1 MLKRYLLAPGPT
13 PVPPEVLLAMA
24 KPMIHHRA
32 PEFDKLF
39 GEVREDL
46 KWLFQTRNDVLILA
60 SSGTGG
66 MEGAVS
72 NFLSPGDK
80 AISVNGGKFGERWTK
95 LCKTF
100 GVQVHEIK
108 VEWGRAVDP
117 QAVAD
122 QLKKDPSIKA
132 VYVQASETSTGVAH
146 DVKALAEIVKSHEE
160 TILVVDAITA
170 LGVLDLKTDAWGLDV
185 VVTGSQKALML
196 PPGLAFVS
204 ASEKAWRLAEKAKNA
219 AFYFN
224 LKKERDSQQK
234 NQTAYTPAVSLILGL
249 KEVLSILKGEGLEAV
264 FARHASLARAMRE
277 GVQAAGLALFPK
289 ERPSDAL
296 TAIAAPD
303 GVDGQAVYKN
313 LRTQYGM
320 TAAGGQDH
328 LKGKIF
334 RISHMGYVDS
344 FDVITALAAVEMV
357 VKGLGFPVKLGSGV
371 ARAQEIFMGKA

>member
-24 KPMIHHRA
+24 RPVIHHRA
-32 PEFDKLF
+32 PEFADLF
-39 GEVREDL
+39 AKVREDL
-46 KWLFQTRNDVLILA
+46 KWVFQTGNDVLILA

-66 MEGAVS
+66 MEGSVA

-80 AISVNGGKFGERWTK
+80 ALVVNGGKFGERWGK

-100 GVQVHEIK
+100 GVQVSDIK

-117 QAVAD
+117 QLVAEA
-122 QLKKDPSIKA
+122 LKKDPSIKA

-146 DVKALAEIVKSHEE
+146 DVRTLAETVKGYED

-170 LGVLDLKTDAWGLDV
+170 LGVFDIQTDAWGLDV
-185 VVTGSQKALML
+185 VVSGSQKAFML

-204 ASEKAWRLAEKAKNA
+204 VSEKAWRLAEKAKNG
-219 AFYFN
+219 AFYFDF
-224 LKKERDSQQK
+224 KKERQSQVK
-234 NQTAYTPAVSLILGL
+234 NQTAYTPAVSLIFGL
-249 KEVLSILKGEGLEAV
+249 QEVLTMLKSEGLEAV
-264 FARHASLARAMRE
+264 FARQAKLAQAMRE
-277 GVQAAGLALFPK
+277 GAKAAGLALFAK
-289 ERPSDAL
+289 DSPSDAL
-296 TAIAAPD
+296 TAISAPE

-313 LRTQYGM
+313 LRVQYGI

-334 RISHMGYVDS
+334 RVSHMGYMDR
-344 FDVITALAAVEMV
+344 FDVITALAAIEMV
-357 VKGLGFPVKLGSGV
+357 LKGLGHPIKLGSGV
-371 ARAQEIFMGKA
+371 AKAQELLMVE

>member
-24 KPMIHHRA
+24 RPIIHHRA

-46 KWLFQTRNDVLILA
+46 KWLFQTRNDVLMLA

-80 AISVNGGKFGERWTK
+80 ALFVNGGKFGERWGK

-100 GVQVHEIK
+100 GVQATEIK
-108 VEWGRAVDP
+108 VEWGHAVNP

-122 QLKKDPSIKA
+122 ALKKDPSIKA
-132 VYVQASETSTGVAH
+132 VYVQASETSTGVSH
-146 DVKALAEIVKSHEE
+146 DVKALGEIVKARND

-170 LGVLDLKTDAWGLDV
+170 LGVFDIKTDAWGLDV
-185 VVTGSQKALML
+185 VITGSQKALML
-196 PPGLAFVS
+196 PPGMAFVS
-204 ASEKAWRLAEKAKNA
+204 VSEKAWQLAEKAKNA

-224 LKKERDSQQK
+224 FKKERENQIK
-234 NQTAYTPAVSLILGL
+234 NQTTFTPAVSLIIGL
-249 KEVLSILKGEGLEAV
+249 QEVLRMMKAEGLEKM
-264 FARHASLARAMRE
+264 FARQTKLAHAMRE
-277 GVQAAGLALFPK
+277 GIKAAGLSLFPK
-289 ERPSDAL
+289 ESPSDAL
-296 TAIAAPD
+296 TAVSTPD
-303 GVDGQAVYKN
+303 GIDGQAVYKN

-334 RISHMGYVDS
+334 RLSHMGYADT
-344 FDVITALAAVEMV
+344 FDVIAALAATEMV
-357 VKGLGFPVKLGSGV
+357 LKGLGHPIKLGSGV
-371 ARAQEIFMGKA
+371 GKAQELLMVK

>member
-24 KPMIHHRA
+24 RPIIHHRA
-32 PEFDKLF
+32 PEFAQLF

-66 MEGAVS
+66 MEGAVA

-80 AISVNGGKFGERWTK
+80 ALVVNGGKFGERWGK
-95 LCKTF
+95 ICKTF
-100 GVQVHEIK
+100 GVQVNEIK
-108 VEWGRAVDP
+108 VEWGRAVDR
-117 QAVAD
+117 QAVAEA
-122 QLKKDPSIKA
+122 LKKDPAIKA
-132 VYVQASETSTGVAH
+132 VFAQASETSTGVAH
-146 DVKALAEIVKSHEE
+146 PTKALADVVRPHEG
-160 TILVVDAITA
+160 TLLVVDAITA
-170 LGVLDLKTDAWGLDV
+170 LGVFDIKTDDWGIDV

-204 ASEKAWRLAEKAKNA
+204 ASEKAWQMADKAKNA

-224 LKKERDSQQK
+224 FKKERESQIK
-234 NQTAYTPAVSLILGL
+234 NQTAYTPAVSMILGL
-249 KEVLSILKGEGLEAV
+249 QEVLRMLKAEGLEKV
-264 FARHASLARAMRE
+264 FERQGKLAHAMRE
-277 GVQAAGLALFPK
+277 GVKAAGLSLFPK
-289 ERPSDAL
+289 DSPSDAL
-296 TAIAAPD
+296 TAISSPE

-313 LRTQYGM
+313 LRVQYGM

-334 RISHMGYVDS
+334 RVSHMGYMDS
-344 FDVITALAAVEMV
+344 FDVISAVAAIEMV
-357 VKGLGFPVKLGSGV
+357 LKGLGHPVQLGKGV
-371 ARAQEIFMGKA
+371 GRAQELLLL

>member
-46 KWLFQTRNDVLILA
+46 KWLFQTRNDVLMLA

-80 AISVNGGKFGERWTK
+80 AISINGGKFGERWTK

-100 GVQVHEIK
+100 GAQVHEIK

-122 QLKKDPSIKA
+122 QLKKDPGIKA

-146 DVKALAEIVKSHEE
+146 DVKALADIVKSYEE

-204 ASEKAWRLAEKAKNA
+204 VSDKAWRLADKAKNA

-249 KEVLSILKGEGLEAV
+249 KEVLCILKAEGLEAI
-264 FARHASLARAMRE
+264 FARHGMLARAMRE
-277 GVQAAGLALFPK
+277 GVQAAGLSLFPK

-296 TAIAAPD
+296 TAIAAPA

-334 RISHMGYVDS
+334 RISHMGYIDS
-344 FDVITALAAVEMV
+344 FDVITALAAVEMT
-357 VKGLGFPVKLGSGV
+357 
-371 ARAQEIFMGKA
+371 

>member
-24 KPMIHHRA
+24 RPIIHHRA
-32 PEFDKLF
+32 PEFAQLF

-66 MEGAVS
+66 MEGAVA

-80 AISVNGGKFGERWTK
+80 ALVVNGGKFGERWGK
-95 LCKTF
+95 ICKTF
-100 GVQVHEIK
+100 GVQVNEIK

-117 QAVAD
+117 QAVAEA
-122 QLKKDPSIKA
+122 LKKDPAIKA
-132 VYVQASETSTGVAH
+132 VFAQASETSTGVAH
-146 DVKALAEIVKSHEE
+146 PTKALADVVRPHEG
-160 TILVVDAITA
+160 TLLVVDAITA
-170 LGVLDLKTDAWGLDV
+170 LGVFDIKTDDWGIDV

-204 ASEKAWRLAEKAKNA
+204 VSEKAWQMADKAKNA

-224 LKKERDSQQK
+224 FKKERESQIK
-234 NQTAYTPAVSLILGL
+234 NQTAYTPAVSMILGL
-249 KEVLSILKGEGLEAV
+249 QEVLRMLKAEGLEKV
-264 FARHASLARAMRE
+264 FERQGKLAHAMRE
-277 GVQAAGLALFPK
+277 GVKSAGLSLFPK
-289 ERPSDAL
+289 DSPSDAL
-296 TAIAAPD
+296 TAISSPE

-313 LRTQYGM
+313 LRVQYGM

-334 RISHMGYVDS
+334 RVSHMGYMDS
-344 FDVITALAAVEMV
+344 FDVISAVAAIEMV
-357 VKGLGFPVKLGSGV
+357 LKGLGHPVQLGKGV
-371 ARAQEIFMGKA
+371 GRAQELLLA